1 MVEKEEMQEWLA
13 KERADIERRKQQEKK
28 DAIPTEA
35 EEKEAASSFKVTT
48 QPRNMTPEEVKKE
61 GPFQQASNMKA
72 TTNQGWSQQP
82 AQQQSS
88 DGAPRWPEHQSKV
101 LEAAPPKF
109 AKWEDGVYDA
119 EIERAWTTPGEDY
132 YHKDEEG
139 RNLQVEFLHIG
150 FVTPEGR
157 RIQRTMSINYDERAR
172 LSSLQI
178 TLWNA
183 IKQPLHTDDL
193 KGRKLRIL
201 VKNQPNKKGEIWP
214 VVTEFLPTT
223 NQ

>member
-48 QPRNMTPEEVKKE
+48 QPRNMTPEEVKNE
-61 GPFQQASNMKA
+61 GPFQSAANM
-72 TTNQGWSQQP
+72 QQP
-82 AQQQSS
+82 QSNQQSQPS

-119 EIERAWTTPGEDY
+119 EIERTWTTPGEDY

>member
-1 MVEKEEMQEWLA
+1 M
-13 KERADIERRKQQEKK
+13 
-28 DAIPTEA
+28 
-35 EEKEAASSFKVTT
+35 
-48 QPRNMTPEEVKKE
+48 
-61 GPFQQASNMKA
+61 
-72 TTNQGWSQQP
+72 
-82 AQQQSS
+82 
-88 DGAPRWPEHQSKV
+88 
-101 LEAAPPKF
+101 
-109 AKWEDGVYDA
+109 
-119 EIERAWTTPGEDY
+119 
-132 YHKDEEG
+132 
-139 RNLQVEFLHIG
+139 QVEFLHIG